1 MKRSIL
7 SLALI
12 SLSACGSAE
21 LTVYLERDVAMQESI
36 VWYRVIMREF
46 TSQTPEIYPAQR
58 VGDGAVRIPF
68 PTDGKAFTLR
78 VDACT
83 EGDGCDVS
91 RRVAVACSRALT
103 VTEGEVQ
110 TPIRLTLVA
119 VPSPDPGGCL

>member
-7 SLALI
+7 SLALM
-12 SLSACGSAE
+12 SLAACGSAE
-21 LTVYLERDVAMQESI
+21 LTVYLERDVTVKESI
-36 VWYRVIMREF
+36 VWYRVIVREF
-46 TSQTPEIYPAQR
+46 TSQTPEVYPAQR

-110 TPIRLTLVA
+110 PSIRLTLNA

>member
-1 MKRSIL
+1 MKRWIL

-21 LTVYLERDVAMQESI
+21 LTVYLERDVTVQESI
-36 VWYRVIMREF
+36 VWYRVILREF

-58 VGDGAVRIPF
+58 AGDGAVRIPF

-91 RRVAVACSRALT
+91 RRVAVACSRTLT

-110 TPIRLTLVA
+110 TPIRLTLIA

>member
-1 MKRSIL
+1 MKAFVL
-7 SLALI
+7 GLFVLA
-12 SLSACGSAE
+12 LSACGSAE
-21 LTVYLERDVAMQESI
+21 LTVYLERDSSVQEPI
-36 VWYRVIMREF
+36 VWYRVIVREF

-91 RRVAVACSRALT
+91 RRTAVACSRALT
-103 VTEGEVQ
+103 VDEGEIQ
-110 TPIRLTLVA
+110 RPIRLTLIA
-119 VPSPDPGGCL
+119 VPTPDPGGCP

>member
-1 MKRSIL
+1 MKRWIL

-12 SLSACGSAE
+12 TLSACGSAE
-21 LTVYLERDVAMQESI
+21 LTVYLERDASVQDSI
-36 VWYRVIMREF
+36 VWYRVIVREF
-46 TSQTPEIYPAQR
+46 TSQTPDIYPAQR

-68 PTDGKAFTLR
+68 PVEGKAFTLR

-91 RRVAVACSRALT
+91 RRIAVACSRALT
-103 VTEGEVQ
+103 VNEGEVQ
-110 TPIRLTLVA
+110 QPIRLTLLA